1 MKSKMKIVDVGGGM
15 RGVYAAQ
22 IFEFCLNT
30 LKRKSD
36 YMARLYEKGYFDGHK
51 IVSFLTG

>member
-1 MKSKMKIVDVGGGM
+1 M

-36 YMARLYEKGYFDGHK
+36 HMARLYEKGYFDGHK